1 MWRVTSGSLHIAA
14 LSSKSE
20 ASGGLRVRRAVVR
33 IGGIIEVLFGSA
45 RPAYTGLS
53 CSPGSDHMTAPQDA
67 IAARRKLT
75 NKLIAGKDARRLA
88 PFFAPDIKVIVGDGS
103 LILGARDVLEAFA
116 SQFADPA
123 FVAYVRTTDRIELDA
138 AGDRAAEHG
147 TWVGTSRRR
156 KGRPTPAADLSGDT
170 MRGSAEGPIWRPGAC
185 RPVGDRERTVRDAEL
200 RGWALGRGRTK
211 HALRRKMTGN

>member
-1 MWRVTSGSLHIAA
+1 
-14 LSSKSE
+14 
-20 ASGGLRVRRAVVR
+20 
-33 IGGIIEVLFGSA
+33 
-45 RPAYTGLS
+45 
-53 CSPGSDHMTAPQDA
+53 MTTPQDA

-147 TWVGTSRRR
+147 TLGRHDART
-156 KGRPTPAADLSGDT
+156 RPTPVGTYLATWRKVTGQWVIENELFVTLS
-170 MRGSAEGPIWRPGAC
+170 
-185 RPVGDRERTVRDAEL
+185 
-200 RGWALGRGRTK
+200 
-211 HALRRKMTGN
+211 